1 MIQSHNG
8 WEFLWRKDSNREST
22 GAATKT
28 INSVK
33 VSDGGEYKCRARRGR
48 YYTERPKSKVTIKPA
63 QHVFRGDTV
72 TLRCDIY
79 GEGVTSWS
87 YSWYKEGSAS
97 VFSDQ
102 QEHTFSSV
110 NESDAG
116 KYSCK
121 GSETEGSR
129 WSQMSDAVTLTVSE
143 SCYGV
148 ENPNASFNK
157 RCRHNRQ
164 SQNNKQTQVIA
175 DNEFLDRGNL
185 GNGVRDFPT
194 PILTA
199 VPRYSLFTGD
209 SVTLRCEM
217 IQSHNGWEFLW
228 TKDSNRESTGAAT
241 KTINSVKVSDGG
253 EYRCRARRGGYYTE
267 RPKPKVTIKPA
278 QHVFRGDTVTL
289 RCDIYGEGVTSW
301 SYSWYKEGSTSVFS
315 DRQELTFSSVNES
328 NAGKYSCNGSETEG
342 SRWSQMSDAV
352 TLTVSDSR
360 SDGLKPIITGVT
372 AGLTVSVLIIVFL
385 ILLWRYRNNKGGRSQ
400 SPSTVSQQQNNS
412 QTSDQ
417 KHSEAGYNTL
427 LSDSVS
433 ESTEHIY
440 AEIELESTK
449 KQKKKKE
456 NKENKTESPDCFYS
470 KLMLQTDQGA
480 GSSDVIHAQVN

>member
-48 YYTERPKSKVTIKPA
+48 YYTGYSKPVIVTIQERPKSKVTIKPA

-129 WSQMSDAVTLTVSE
+129 WSQMSDAVTLTVS
-143 SCYGV
+143 
-148 ENPNASFNK
+148 
-157 RCRHNRQ
+157 
-164 SQNNKQTQVIA
+164 
-175 DNEFLDRGNL
+175 
-185 GNGVRDFPT
+185 DFPT

-253 EYRCRARRGGYYTE
+253 EYRCRARRGGYYTGYSKPVIVTIYE

-427 LSDSVS
+427 LSGTAHIYESVDAAANKDIRTDSVS

-480 GSSDVIHAQVN
+480 GSSDVIHAQDLSEVQNGL